1 MDDDEFFIESF
12 DKLGNG
18 VAFYKKDKKLKK
30 VVIHHTVIGDHVK
43 AVLRKKKKRGFFK
56 AKLIEILK
64 KSKYRVEPK
73 CSHAHICG
81 GCRWQEMSYSSQ
93 LIQKQR
99 LIVEEFEGVISKRNV
114 SVFDIIPARSSFG
127 YRNKMEFSF
136 SENRAGSKFLGLMI
150 AEANRY
156 VFNIERCFLCSKW
169 FSDVLNAVRIWWE
182 SSELKAYDYSS
193 GEGALKTLT
202 LREGKNTN
210 EKMVLLTVSG
220 NSFFALNREE
230 VKSFVDVVKNVLGEE
245 VSIFLIIEQKAKGH
259 PTQVFE
265 MHLYGK
271 DHIREGINIDGKK
284 LFFKVSPRSFFQP
297 NTFQA
302 ENLYLKALSLAN
314 IDENSLV
321 YDLYCGTGVIGIIFS
336 FYVRKVIGIEINRI
350 CVLDALENFKINGV
364 KNFEILEGDVGKL
377 LIEGQKADLVI
388 VDPPRA
394 GLDSLALHNL
404 KILRPKSILYVSCN
418 IKTQRENI
426 EEFLKVGYE
435 LLYIQPVDQFPHTIH
450 IENIA
455 LLKLT

>member
-1 MDDDEFFIESF
+1 MDLEFFIESF

-18 VAFYKKDKKLKK
+18 VAFYESNKKLKK
-30 VVIHHTVIGDHVK
+30 VIIHHTVIGDHVK
-43 AVLRKKKKRGFFK
+43 AILRKKKKRGFFK

-64 KSKYRVEPK
+64 KSEYRVEAK
-73 CSHAHICG
+73 CSHTHICG
-81 GCRWQEMSYSSQ
+81 GCRWQEMSYSYQ
-93 LIQKQR
+93 LKQKQR
-99 LIVEEFEGVISKRNV
+99 LVVEEFKGVISKGNV
-114 SVFDIIPARSSFG
+114 SVFDIIPDENFFC

-150 AEANRY
+150 AGANRY
-156 VFNIERCFLCSKW
+156 VFNVEKCFLCSEW
-169 FSDVLNAVRIWWE
+169 FSDLLNAVRIWWE
-182 SSELKAYDYSS
+182 NSRLRAYDYSS
-193 GEGALKTLT
+193 GEGTLKTLT
-202 LREGKNTN
+202 LREGKNTG

-220 NSFFALNREE
+220 NSFYALNREE
-230 VKSFVDVVKNVLGEE
+230 VKSFVEVVKEVLGEE

-259 PTQVFE
+259 PTQIFE
-265 MHLYGK
+265 MHLFGK
-271 DHIREGINIDGKK
+271 DHIKESLNIDGKK

-302 ENLYLKALSLAN
+302 EKIYLKALSLV
-314 IDENSLV
+314 DLDKNSLV

-350 CVLDALENFKINGV
+350 CVLDAMENFKINGIE
-364 KNFEILEGDVGKL
+364 NFEIREGDVGRL
-377 LIEGQKADLVI
+377 LVKGQKADLVI

-404 KILRPKSILYVSCN
+404 KILRPLNILYISCN
-418 IKTQRENI
+418 IKTQKENI
-426 EEFLKVGYE
+426 EELLKVGYE

-450 IENIA
+450 IENIV